1 LKAIGNNNLK
11 KSNMQ
16 INLQSQLFK
25 QAFAL
30 LPWVLFFGLLWF
42 NGCSDSPT
50 KPQLVKVIV
59 PEVKSKFEAKKPLH
73 EAIVKYSLTTVKGKT
88 VYKENPIDEK
98 LISEN
103 EKLKLDYAKANDS
116 IQKLYFDKAVRLNKF
131 STKFEDDNLV
141 LNINGI
147 VQGEVKEIT
156 PNYIIKKREV
166 EVPVKAKET
175 VFRLLSG
182 VEIGN
187 NKSLNGFATKGNL
200 MIQNRKGN
208 IISASFDTNQTIW
221 IGYNF
226 SILNIKK

>member
-1 LKAIGNNNLK
+1 
-11 KSNMQ
+11 MQ

-42 NGCSDSPT
+42 KGCSDSPT
-50 KPQLVKVIV
+50 KPQLAKVIV
-59 PEVKSKFEAKKPLH
+59 PEVKSKFETKKPLH
-73 EAIVKYSLTTVKGKT
+73 EAVVKYSLTTVKGKT
-88 VYKENPIDEK
+88 IYKENPIDEK
-98 LISEN
+98 LIAEN

-116 IQKLYFDKAVRLNKF
+116 IQKLYFDKAVQLNKF

-166 EVPVKAKET
+166 EVPIKTKET
-175 VFRLLSG
+175 VFRLLAG

-208 IISASFDTNQTIW
+208 IISGSFDTNQTIW